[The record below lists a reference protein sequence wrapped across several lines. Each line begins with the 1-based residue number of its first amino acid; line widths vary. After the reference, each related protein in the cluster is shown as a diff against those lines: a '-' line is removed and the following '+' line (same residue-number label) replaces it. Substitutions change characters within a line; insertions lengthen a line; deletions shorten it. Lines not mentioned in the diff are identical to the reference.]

1 MFYVFLNFLER
12 EMEEFGSSW
21 VQKLESAL
29 KFYNFFRAISVEML
43 NCSFVAHVDMY
54 FLIVFIRI

>member
-12 EMEEFGSSW
+12 EIEEFGSTW

-43 NCSFVAHVDMY
+43 NYSFVAHVNMY
-54 FLIVFIRI
+54 F